1 MTKVIH
7 LGKKLFLM
15 IFLIFQGLIAHGVD
29 YRLFE
34 GGVGIKVFYDDGSP
48 MAYVDVTI
56 FSPNDG
62 EVEYQSGLTDK
73 NGQFVFNPDAD
84 GTWKVIVNDG
94 LGHGLIKELD
104 LQEGILEEKAPNN
117 ALLRWQKIIIG
128 CSLIFGITG
137 FLYGYTIKKQ
147 RDGNGAHP

>member
-15 IFLIFQGLIAHGVD
+15 IFLIFQGLTAHGVD
-29 YRLFE
+29 YHMFK

-56 FSPNDG
+56 FSPIDD

-73 NGQFVFNPDAD
+73 NGQFIFNPDTD
-84 GTWKVIVNDG
+84 GTWKIIVNDG

-104 LQEGILEEKAPNN
+104 IQAGILEEEAPNN
-117 ALLRWQKIIIG
+117 AFLRWQKIIIG

-137 FLYGYTIKKQ
+137 LLYGYTIKKQ